1 MRVIAVPVKDPA
13 RAKTRLATLL
23 AAEERARLTLAMLE
37 DVLAAAL
44 AQVGWEVWAVSPSA
58 AALEVGASLGARPVP
73 EHTGSLRGAV
83 RHVETLLG
91 TAAARPGA
99 RGAGPELAVLLAD
112 LPLVTAPSL
121 GLALATPGTV
131 VAAPATDGGTNLLLR
146 RPPSVVPARF
156 GRDSFRRHRWE
167 AARAGVAFR
176 AVRRP
181 ELAFDL
187 DRPEELPAVLGADRP
202 SRTRSACLELG
213 LAERLRVGA

>member
-13 RAKTRLATLL
+13 RAKARLATLL
-23 AAEERARLTLAMLE
+23 GPEERARLTLAMLE
-37 DVLAAAL
+37 DVLEAAL
-44 AQVGWEVWAVSPSA
+44 AQVGWEVWVVSPSV
-58 AALEVGASLGARPVP
+58 AALETGAARGARPVP

-83 RHVETLLG
+83 RHVEALLG
-91 TAAARPGA
+91 TAAARPRKPGT
-99 RGAGPELAVLLAD
+99 ELAVLLAD
-112 LPLVTAPSL
+112 LPLLTAASL
-121 GLALATPGTV
+121 GLALSTPGAV

-167 AARAGVAFR
+167 AARAGVSFR

-187 DRPEELPAVLGADRP
+187 DRPDELLAVLEADQP
-202 SRTRSACLELG
+202 TRTRSACLELG
-213 LAERLRVGA
+213 LPGRFRVGA